1 VLSESLVRKRRENF
15 LKKKHGRRR
24 SLEGY
29 LEQTEKRSNKPKVR
43 RKKKLLKPLLRLYKI
58 IR

>member
-1 VLSESLVRKRRENF
+1 VRGWLEKEEKI

-29 LEQTEKRSNKPKVR
+29 LEQTEKRSNKPKLR